1 MQTFDG
7 DEYKITTLRNLFEII
22 EDRHYSTPD
31 YPNPWLFR
39 GHSNHH
45 HNLLPGIG
53 RLLGSPRF
61 KDEAALLKF
70 EKMAFIQFETAVY
83 PELKEQ
89 NQFIILAVAHI
100 MG

>member
-1 MQTFDG
+1 
-7 DEYKITTLRNLFEII
+7 
-22 EDRHYSTPD
+22 
-31 YPNPWLFR
+31 
-39 GHSNHH
+39 
-45 HNLLPGIG
+45 
-53 RLLGSPRF
+53 
-61 KDEAALLKF
+61 LLKF